1 MQIRQHIA
9 ITVLT
14 LALVGGTS
22 LALTAPHVAPIA
34 PAKTPA
40 RPVAPKPAAK
50 PVKIAAQTPAPAP
63 VPTSDAYVIK
73 RILQIPNP
81 MRQGDHYWD
90 EKGVPQGP
98 VVVTVDLAAQTVS
111 IFRAGY
117 EIGTAVII
125 YGADDKPTPLGIF
138 PITQKDAHHVSNL
151 YNAPMPYMLRLT
163 NDGISIHGSEVGDG
177 YVTHG
182 CIGVPKA
189 FAKRIFDAVKLGDRV
204 IVTRG
209 ELLDLGQ
216 PITAA

>member
-1 MQIRQHIA
+1 MPTRQHLAATI
-9 ITVLT
+9 LG
-14 LALVGGTS
+14 LALAGGTAI
-22 LALTAPHVAPIA
+22 ALTG
-34 PAKTPA
+34 A
-40 RPVAPKPAAK
+40 RPVTAAPDRTPVRAAITPPAAT
-50 PVKIAAQTPAPAP
+50 PAARPTPASAPAP
-63 VPTSDAYVIK
+63 DPAAYTVK
-73 RILQIPNP
+73 RILQIPGP

-90 EKGVPQGP
+90 ETGAPPGP

-111 IFRAGY
+111 VFRAGY

-125 YGADDKPTPLGIF
+125 YGADEKPTPLGVF
-138 PITQKDAHHVSNL
+138 PITQKDAHHVSNI

-163 NDGISIHGSEVGDG
+163 NDGISIHGSDVGDG

-209 ELLDLGQ
+209 EMLDLGQ

>member
-1 MQIRQHIA
+1 MPTRQHLAVTILGLAIA
-9 ITVLT
+9 SGAAI
-14 LALVGGTS
+14 
-22 LALTAPHVAPIA
+22 ALTG
-34 PAKTPA
+34 A
-40 RPVAPKPAAK
+40 RPVTATPDPAGPRLAVRTAAK
-50 PVKIAAQTPAPAP
+50 PMPATTAPKSPAPDP
-63 VPTSDAYVIK
+63 DAYVVK
-73 RILQIPNP
+73 HILEIPGP

-90 EKGVPQGP
+90 ETGAPQGP

-111 IFRAGY
+111 VFRAGY

-125 YGADDKPTPLGIF
+125 YGADDKPTPLGVF
-138 PITQKDAHHVSNL
+138 PITQKDAHHVSNI

-163 NDGISIHGSEVGDG
+163 NDGISIHGSDVGDG

-209 ELLDLGQ
+209 EMLDLGQ

>member
-1 MQIRQHIA
+1 MPTRQHLAVTILGLAIA
-9 ITVLT
+9 SGAAI
-14 LALVGGTS
+14 
-22 LALTAPHVAPIA
+22 ALTG
-34 PAKTPA
+34 A
-40 RPVAPKPAAK
+40 RPVTATPDPARSRLAVRTAAKPMPATTAPKP
-50 PVKIAAQTPAPAP
+50 PAPDP
-63 VPTSDAYVIK
+63 DAYVVK
-73 RILQIPNP
+73 HILAIPGP

-90 EKGVPQGP
+90 ETGAPQGP

-111 IFRAGY
+111 VFRAGY

-125 YGADDKPTPLGIF
+125 YGADDKPTPLGVF
-138 PITQKDAHHVSNL
+138 PITQKDAHHVSNI

-163 NDGISIHGSEVGDG
+163 NDGISIHGSDVGDG

-209 ELLDLGQ
+209 EMLDLGQ